1 MTEEG
6 RLSTFDSYRRGGVHR
21 RVLGLRLALV
31 LSNAVLAGSA
41 CADVL
46 WNEGSQG
53 DLSNDRLNPTS
64 FAMSAG
70 THSLFATT
78 GSGDLDYISITLAPG
93 TQLTQLNLV
102 SYQGTDTRAFMGVQS
117 GPAFTESPS
126 TVNVANLLGW
136 THFGPGAGNVGA
148 NLLPG
153 LGAGSGAIGFAPPL
167 PSGTYSF
174 WLQQLGSAVSYQL
187 DFVVVPS
194 PGVLA
199 LAPAACMLVRRR
211 RESRR
216 S

>member
-1 MTEEG
+1 MAVSKISGGIASSRHVLG
-6 RLSTFDSYRRGGVHR
+6 RL
-21 RVLGLRLALV
+21 LV
-31 LSNAVLAGSA
+31 AAVPFMALAGIASG
-41 CADVL
+41 DVL

-53 DLSNDRLNPTS
+53 DLSNDRLNPTA
-64 FAMSAG
+64 FPLTPG

-78 GSGDLDYISITLAPG
+78 GSGDLDYLSITLAPG

-102 SYQGTDTRAFMGVQS
+102 SYQGADQRAFMGIQS
-117 GPAFTESPS
+117 GATFTEAPA
-126 TVNVANLLGW
+126 TVNVSNLLGW

-153 LGAGSGAIGFAPPL
+153 LGTGAGAIGFAPPL
-167 PSGTYSF
+167 GSGTYSF
-174 WLQQLGSAVSYQL
+174 WIQQLGGAVSYQM
-187 DFVVVPS
+187 DFVVVPA

-211 RESRR
+211 RGSRR